1 MNNVTNIIDCVNVV
15 NYEKILKNE
24 IEIDNDCSSNEEEEE
39 GNVFDVLLPD
49 QSKALYLK
57 NYQKFNEW
65 KKSNNYADNEEE

>member
-1 MNNVTNIIDCVNVV
+1 M
-15 NYEKILKNE
+15 
-24 IEIDNDCSSNEEEEE
+24 DNDYSSDEQEEE